1 MICIPYLSYL
11 YFILVYIL
19 LRCRQFFL
27 WIFKLKVLGIA
38 FFPFFFYFVFI
49 NCFPFFLDTVVKTII
64 AGIIQIDIT
73 GYNLGHNALRDIL
86 SVTVTDTK
94 NGIGNGNGGQPPI
107 VHECSGL
114 IRYNS
119 SALRCLLHQETALPL
134 LSFTASDDNDT
145 KNDFDGI
152 DPFFVEVRTISG
164 VVRGISLDVK
174 TQLIGKT
181 FRPLITGVT
190 ARRIPFQPTAVQVI
204 EEDNCLYWTNSAGGV
219 RALQRSKLDGTAIET
234 LVTRVRKGSSVVVLP
249 ALLDD
254 QLNYLNLKNNNN
266 NEGATTAANCSSSY
280 FPLLRKSGENVA
292 FTDNDHEQKKNN
304 CVYSGHVLFFTDSD
318 NGTVS
323 QVNVLPISS
332 DGSFTF
338 LLEDS
343 SGSSSVGSGNGL
355 VCQNTALNTA
365 EESARIFS
373 NPIHHKVLFQ
383 GMNRIS
389 SVALDLDHK

>member
-1 MICIPYLSYL
+1 L
-11 YFILVYIL
+11 
-19 LRCRQFFL
+19 
-27 WIFKLKVLGIA
+27 
-38 FFPFFFYFVFI
+38 FPFS
-49 NCFPFFLDTVVKTII
+49 LDAVVKTII

-73 GYNLGHNALRDIL
+73 GYNLGNNALRDIL

-94 NGIGNGNGGQPPI
+94 NSHGNGNGGQQPI

-134 LSFTASDDNDT
+134 LSFTTSDDNDT

-190 ARRIPFQPTAVQVI
+190 ARRIPFQPTTVQVI

-234 LVTRVRKGSSVVVLP
+234 LVTRVRKGSSLVVLP

-266 NEGATTAANCSSSY
+266 EGTITAANCSASY

-292 FTDNDHEQKKNN
+292 FTDNDNEQKKKN
-304 CVYSGHVLFFTDSD
+304 CVYSGHVIFFTDSD
-318 NGTVS
+318 NGTLS

-338 LLEDS
+338 LLEDC
-343 SGSSSVGSGNGL
+343 GGGSGGTVGL
-355 VCQNTALNTA
+355 VYQNTALNTA

-373 NPIHHKVLFQ
+373 NPVHHKVLFQ
-383 GMNRIS
+383 GLNRIS
-389 SVALDLDHK
+389 SVVLDLDHK